1 MQINGIDIST
11 YKAKLLD
18 RVIGIAEPY
27 NCNSWGDKSPTPTT
41 QTNYF
46 YSHKNIKLKFDIITT
61 SSTELELCKSR
72 LTKALE
78 NATIKF
84 NDIDMNYTGYYVETP
99 TVEYIAKNND
109 TIEFNFYAYAW
120 KEEKTETFN
129 KTLTKTITVTGSQKA
144 PCIIEISPTANYGSL
159 TLKINSRSITIKNI
173 TANKK
178 IILNGVTGK
187 FTEENSNKF
196 SDIDLWELPYLDVG
210 SNTLTIDKNTY
221 NIKIKYK
228 NIFI

>member
-1 MQINGIDIST
+1 MKINGIDIST

-18 RVIGIAEPY
+18 RVIGIAETY
-27 NCNSWGDKSPTPTT
+27 NCNSWGDRSPLPTT

-46 YSHKNIKLKFDIITT
+46 YSHKNIKLKFDIIAT
-61 SSTELELCKSR
+61 SSTELEMCKSR

-99 TVEYIAKNND
+99 SVEYIAKNND

-129 KTLTKTITVTGSQKA
+129 KALTKTITVTGNQKT
-144 PCIIEISPTANYGSL
+144 PCIIEIISTENYGSL
-159 TLKINSRSITIKNI
+159 ILKINGRVITIKNI

-178 IILNGVTGK
+178 IILDGVTGK
-187 FTEENSNKF
+187 FIEENKNKF

-210 SNTLTIDKNTY
+210 SNTLKTDKNTY
-221 NIKIKYK
+221 NITIKYK